1 MIPKS
6 QDMSPDQKLIKQ
18 ISDGNELAFAH
29 FYDKHW
35 DALFISAYKV
45 LKDVEACKDIVQEVF
60 LNVWEKPNLTKI
72 QNVKAYLHQTVR
84 FKVLMA
90 LRKDKISAKHLET
103 IQELVANPTEEQLDL
118 KELNENIEKSIESLP
133 EKCRDVFRMSRIE
146 HLSNK
151 EIAEKLGI
159 SIRTVE
165 THISNA
171 LKIIRSN
178 LDASAAMIALF
189 LFT

>member
-6 QDMSPDQKLIKQ
+6 QDMSADQKLIKQ
-18 ISDGNELAFAH
+18 ISAGNELAFAH

-35 DALFISAYKV
+35 YALFISAYKI
-45 LKDVEACKDIVQEVF
+45 LKDEEACKDIVQEVF

-72 QNVKAYLHQTVR
+72 QNVKAYLYQTVR

-90 LRKDKISAKHLET
+90 LRKDKISEKHLET
-103 IQELVANPTEEQLDL
+103 IQELVANTTEEQLDF
-118 KELNENIEKSIESLP
+118 NEVNEVLQNSINSLP
-133 EKCRDVFRMSRIE
+133 KRCKEVFRLSRME
-146 HLSNK
+146 NLSNK
-151 EIAEKLGI
+151 EISDKLGI

-171 LKIIRSN
+171 LRVIRSGV
-178 LDASAAMIALF
+178 DSSAAMAVLF
-189 LFT
+189 LLF

>member
-1 MIPKS
+1 
-6 QDMSPDQKLIKQ
+6 MSPDQKLIKQ

-45 LKDVEACKDIVQEVF
+45 LKDKEVCKDIVQEVF
-60 LNVWEKPNLTKI
+60 LTVWEKPNLGKV
-72 QNVKAYLHQTVR
+72 QNIKAYLHQTVR

-90 LRKDKISAKHLET
+90 LRKDKISEKHLET
-103 IQELVANPTEEQLDL
+103 IQELVANTTEEQLDL
-118 KELNENIEKSIESLP
+118 KELSENIERSIDSLP
-133 EKCRDVFRMSRIE
+133 EKCRNVFRLSRIE
-146 HLSNK
+146 HLTNQ
-151 EIAEKLGI
+151 EIADKLGI

-171 LKIIRSN
+171 LKHIRTN
-178 LDASAAMIALF
+178 LDSTAAVVALIF
-189 LFT
+189 LI